1 MNQTG
6 GSKMESTELTVR
18 LIILFIPGIIA
29 TFIYEICQNRNDMN
43 NRDFVINVVLSAFIS
58 YSITYV
64 IFKLLGGGTSFL
76 DALLDSGVKIS
87 VTEIMTASLIS
98 VVLGF
103 LEAQSVR
110 ETMKLNRKRNERNKK
125 VRMSVWDDL
134 FDEEDGY
141 DGHVRVILK
150 DQGVY
155 YDGYVERYS
164 ASLTGRKELCLKDV
178 VKYDL
183 TTKKQL
189 GDNIGGTYLQ
199 IRDDEDII
207 LEMIKDN

>member
-1 MNQTG
+1 
-6 GSKMESTELTVR
+6 MESTELTVR

-43 NRDFVINVVLSAFIS
+43 NRDFVINVVLSAFTS

-76 DALLDSGVKIS
+76 DALLDSSVKIS

-103 LEAQSVR
+103 FEAQSVR
-110 ETMKLNRKRNERNKK
+110 EAMKLNRKRNERNKK

-141 DGHVRVILK
+141 DGHVRIILK

-178 VKYDL
+178 FKYDL

-189 GDNIGGTYLQ
+189 EDNIGGTYLQ

>member
-1 MNQTG
+1 
-6 GSKMESTELTVR
+6 
-18 LIILFIPGIIA
+18 
-29 TFIYEICQNRNDMN
+29 MN